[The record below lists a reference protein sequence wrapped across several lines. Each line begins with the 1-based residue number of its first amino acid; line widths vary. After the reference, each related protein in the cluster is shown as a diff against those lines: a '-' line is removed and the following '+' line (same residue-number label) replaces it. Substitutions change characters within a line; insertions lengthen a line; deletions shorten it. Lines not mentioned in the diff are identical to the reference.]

1 MSWLVVA
8 RKDFQDAVRSR
19 VLWVVSALF
28 ILLMAG
34 MVAVFSLTEGLLTAG
49 GQGGGPGA
57 APGAA
62 GVNFGPFIFLASAT
76 TLFVTITALVTCH
89 KSIAGERDS
98 GSMKLLLGLPHSRRD
113 VLVGKTVGRTA
124 VLALPVLL
132 GFLVSYL
139 VAVGYGVDFPLAE
152 YVLFAL
158 LTVLFAFVYVS
169 IVVGVSATTGSSSR
183 ATTLAI
189 GIFFVFEIMW
199 DVVPTGVL
207 FLVNGFSL
215 PVNPANYPAWYFLV
229 TWVAPSGAY
238 NAAREAVLPESAAVS
253 LPADAWFL
261 DPAVG
266 FLFLGFW
273 VVASLGVGYRRF
285 ERADL

>member
-1 MSWLVVA
+1 MSWAVVA
-8 RKDFQDAVRSR
+8 RKDFQDAVRSK
-19 VLWVVSALF
+19 VLWAISALF

-34 MVAVFSLTEGLLTAG
+34 MVAVFALTEGLFETA
-49 GQGGGPGA
+49 GQGGAAGA
-57 APGAA
+57 GTA
-62 GVNFGPFIFLASAT
+62 GVNFGPFLFLASAT

-98 GSMKLLLGLPHSRRD
+98 GSMKLLLGLPHSRLD

-124 VLALPVLL
+124 VLAVPVLL
-132 GFLVSYL
+132 GFVVSYL
-139 VAVGYGVDFPLAE
+139 VAVGYGVDFPLGE

-169 IVVGVSATTGSSSR
+169 IVVGVSATTGSGSR

-189 GIFFVFEIMW
+189 GIFFVFEVLW
-199 DVVPTGVL
+199 DVVPTGAL

-215 PVNPANYPAWYFLV
+215 PVNPADYPGWYYLV

-253 LPADAWFL
+253 LPTDAWFL
-261 DPAVG
+261 QPALG

-273 VVASLGVGYRRF
+273 VVAALGFGYLRF